1 MLCTESILSSITIP
15 AIQRPAHTVAAL
27 GSKVSGNESMAI
39 AGFLIL
45 GVLALTGLLLRMMG
59 LPFDIVALVVVLMIM
74 LGLAAV
80 LVKMQIEENRTRR
93 WLEKKWFPNQA
104 PPPPPPKRW
113 YQQRAYQASLGLLA
127 LIVLPMVWMSQRQA
141 PEPVEVAAAPAR
153 QITLSAD
160 TMAALPAAAP
170 TAAAPAA
177 TADTPAPSTTASP
190 APAQAAAPAL
200 SINLPTVG
208 GAAGADPRTAVE
220 SAMQAWAQAWS
231 AGDASAYLKHYSA
244 TFQPTGGQGR
254 STWERTRRERVTPD
268 QGIRVAVEA
277 LEFDIASDSA
287 RVRFVQRYTSRR
299 LSDTSRK
306 QLDWVLEDGQWKI
319 RAETVLAALP

>member
-1 MLCTESILSSITIP
+1 
-15 AIQRPAHTVAAL
+15 
-27 GSKVSGNESMAI
+27 MAV

-93 WLEKKWFPNQA
+93 WLEKKWFPNQT

-127 LIVLPMVWMSQRQA
+127 LIVLPMVWMSQRTA
-141 PEPVEVAAAPAR
+141 PEPVAVAAAPAR

-160 TMAALPAAAP
+160 TLAPPPAATPTTAATASTAETPAPPPATRPAAAP
-170 TAAAPAA
+170 
-177 TADTPAPSTTASP
+177 
-190 APAQAAAPAL
+190 PAL

-220 SAMQAWAQAWS
+220 SAVQAWAQAWS
-231 AGDASAYLKHYSA
+231 AGDASAYLNHYSA
-244 TFQPTGGQGR
+244 SFQPTGGQGR
-254 STWERTRRERVTPD
+254 STWERTRRERVTPG
-268 QGIRVAVEA
+268 QGIHVAVEA
-277 LEFDIASDSA
+277 MEFDIASDSA
-287 RVRFVQRYTSRR
+287 RVRFVQRYTSKR
-299 LSDTSRK
+299 LSDASRK
-306 QLDWVLEDGQWKI
+306 QLDWVLENGQWKI
-319 RAETVLAALP
+319 RAETVLATLP